1 MSSQIFLAQLVI
13 LTVTTVVGFA
23 LFATTAR
30 QKLDEEFQTRA
41 AAIAQTFAESPPVQ
55 DCVAHRG
62 DGCDIALQKLATQ
75 TAARAGAA
83 FIVVIDQDRVRL
95 THPNESLIGQKVD
108 EPLVA
113 ADGQVHLRVDNGA
126 AGITANA
133 RVPLRDTT
141 GAFIGEV
148 SVGITEESVTQL
160 LFTQLPSYAAWFAV
174 ALLIGAAASYGL
186 ASLLKRR
193 TFGLELDEIARL
205 LQEREATLH
214 GIREGVIAIDPGGR
228 ISVVNDEAKRLLQ
241 LAENVQ
247 GRRVEDVMVP
257 GPIREALTGTSAV
270 TDASVVTDDFWLVL
284 NRMPVILGGRPHGV
298 VVTVQDRTAVE
309 ALSRELA
316 GERSFTESM
325 RAQQHEFK
333 NRIQGIA
340 GLLELGRVDEAL
352 AYVDEIRGVTADLDQ
367 VLREHIGS
375 PQVIGLLL
383 GKAAEA
389 SERGIELKI
398 DPDTRLGERPDRV
411 HALITVL
418 GNLID
423 NAFDALLG
431 SPPPRR
437 VIVRV
442 RETEEA
448 TEVEVDDSGPGIPA
462 DVAPHI
468 FRSGFTTKRGGVV
481 RHSGLGLFLVSR
493 TVEQLGGSITVSEGP
508 GAAFTVVLP
517 RNPAPV
523 PVEEAKT

>member
-13 LTVTTVVGFA
+13 LTVSSAVGFG
-23 LFATTAR
+23 LFAATAR
-30 QKLDEEFQTRA
+30 ENLDQEFQARA
-41 AAIAQTFAESPPVQ
+41 ASIAQTFAESPPVQ

-62 DGCDIALQKLATQ
+62 DGCDATLQQLATT
-75 TAARAGAA
+75 TASRVGAA
-83 FIVVIDQDRVRL
+83 YIVVIDQDRVRL
-95 THPNESLIGQKVD
+95 THPDPNLIGQQVT

-126 AGITANA
+126 VGVTANA
-133 RVPLRDTT
+133 RVPLRDST

-148 SVGITEESVTQL
+148 SVGIREESVTQL
-160 LFTQLPSYAAWFAV
+160 LLAQLPTYGAWFAV
-174 ALLIGAAASYGL
+174 ALLIGAAASFGL

-214 GIREGVIAIDPGGR
+214 GIREGVIAIDPSGR
-228 ISVVNDEAKRLLQ
+228 ISVVNDEATHLLRL
-241 LAENVQ
+241 ADNVQ
-247 GRRVEDVMVP
+247 GRRVEDVLVP
-257 GPIREALTGTSAV
+257 GAIRDALTGTSAV
-270 TDASVVTDDFWLVL
+270 ADASVVTDDFWLVL

-298 VVTVQDRTAVE
+298 VVTMQDRTALE

-325 RAQQHEFK
+325 RAQQHEFT

-352 AYVDEIRGVTADLDQ
+352 EYVHEIRGVGADLDQ
-367 VLREHIGS
+367 SLRAHIAS

-389 SERGIELKI
+389 GERGIELVI
-398 DPDTRLGERPDRV
+398 DPETRLGETPDRV

-423 NAFDALLG
+423 NAFDALQG
-431 SPPPRR
+431 TRAPRR

-442 RETEEA
+442 LETPEA
-448 TEVEVDDSGPGIPA
+448 IEIEVDDSGPGIPPE
-462 DVAPHI
+462 VAPHI
-468 FRSGFTTKRGGVV
+468 FRSGFTTKPTGVA
-481 RHSGLGLFLVSR
+481 RHSGLGLFLVAR
-493 TVEQLGGSITVSEGP
+493 TVEQAGGTIEVGDGP
-508 GAAFTVVLP
+508 GASFTVTLP
-517 RNPAPV
+517 RTPATV
-523 PVEEAKT
+523 GEDAS